1 MEPAPRPPA
10 APAVNPRRFEEVVV
24 SSPPVPPRGPRDPEQ
39 GDPVTRPETDDPTG
53 IRALL
58 SGLGDPGPMPPDLV
72 DRINASIAAEQAARA
87 RQDDRVVPLHRRPR
101 GWQKYG
107 LVAAAV
113 AGLAIGVPALLGTGP
128 RDVMASLSRSSND
141 SAGAASSAQEA
152 PLSSPPASLTPGTAA
167 TPSAAGTG
175 ARATSAVGRVTMMA
189 TGTGYTSARLA
200 TQARDVL
207 LSGSTPSTATEDAR
221 DADGLRE
228 CLTAMGVPAWTPVVA
243 DLATYDGNRAVVAV
257 VSSDTG
263 QTVYAVPTWCDATH
277 AQALAGPLPIH

>member
-1 MEPAPRPPA
+1 
-10 APAVNPRRFEEVVV
+10 
-24 SSPPVPPRGPRDPEQ
+24 
-39 GDPVTRPETDDPTG
+39 
-53 IRALL
+53 
-58 SGLGDPGPMPPDLV
+58 MPPDLV

-87 RQDDRVVPLHRRPR
+87 HPDDRVVPLHGRRTP
-101 GWQKYG
+101 GWRKYG

-128 RDVMASLSRSSND
+128 QDVMASLTRSSND

-152 PLSSPPASLTPGTAA
+152 STASPPAASPTPSTPA
-167 TPSAAGTG
+167 TPSTAGTG
-175 ARATSAVGRVTMMA
+175 ARATSAVGRVTMVA
-189 TGTGYTSARLA
+189 TGTGYTARRLA

-207 LSGSTPSTATEDAR
+207 LSGSTHSTTAGGADHAR
-221 DADGLRE
+221 DADGLRD

-243 DLATYDGNRAVVAV
+243 DLATYDGRRAVVAV

-277 AQALAGPLPIH
+277 ARALAGPLPIH

>member
-1 MEPAPRPPA
+1 M
-10 APAVNPRRFEEVVV
+10 
-24 SSPPVPPRGPRDPEQ
+24 STPPVPPRGPHDPEQ
-39 GDPVTRPETDDPTG
+39 GDPGIRPELDDPTG

-87 RQDDRVVPLHRRPR
+87 NHDDRVVPLHGRRTP

-128 RDVMASLSRSSND
+128 QDVMASLSRSSND

-152 PLSSPPASLTPGTAA
+152 PRASPPAASLTPGTLA
-167 TPSAAGTG
+167 TPSTAGTG
-175 ARATSAVGRVTMMA
+175 ARATGAVGQVTMVA
-189 TGTGYTSARLA
+189 TGTGYTSAGLA

-207 LSGSTPSTATEDAR
+207 LSGSASSTTGSASSTTGAGGDDAR
-221 DADGLRE
+221 DADGLRD

-243 DLATYDGNRAVVAV
+243 DLATYDGTRAVVAV

-277 AQALAGPLPIH
+277 ARALAGPLPIH